1 MFKNQITLKKITFS
15 KEKKGLDLLSYI
27 RRICTYFYHQQVVI
41 VRWCWKSV
49 VNHVQNIHKH
59 DGQLYVTC
67 LHSPLEE
74 TRTSQEKARL
84 FTIMPFIGVIGAISK
99 FFKTMSVNRT
109 DVRNCFF
116 FTLYIYCW
124 MKNVLKCCI
133 NSLLETILF
142 PRQFKKW
149 TLNSHFTWI

>member
-84 FTIMPFIGVIGAISK
+84 FTMPFISVISAISK

-116 FTLYIYCW
+116 FYFVYILL
-124 MKNVLKCCI
+124 NEKCSKMLHQLI
-133 NSLLETILF
+133 TRNYIV
-142 PRQFKKW
+142 PKAIQK
-149 TLNSHFTWI
+149 LNT